1 LPIETHLSSGAECFV
16 LLDDNEA
23 STRQPS
29 SRLYTGHV
37 TTLLCRRV
45 EEFSALLAQMQDLQM
60 QGLHAVGLFTYELGV
75 LLQGVEL
82 PPGKAGQEL
91 AQILLFKDCR
101 QLSAGEVDEWLEQR
115 AAQEGDNT
123 AGVVGLTP
131 SVTEAE
137 FSAAI
142 EQIHRYI
149 EAGDTYQVNYTY
161 RVRFA
166 TYGSLLA
173 LYRRLRARQPVPFGA
188 LIALADGRAVLS
200 FSPELAVRHVAG
212 RLSALP
218 MKGTAAAS
226 EDAVE
231 NGVRAAALAADPKNR
246 AENLMIV
253 DLLRNDFGRIAQ
265 LGSVRVQDLFKV
277 SRYGRVLQM
286 TSTVEADVEPAL
298 NLARVLTALLPA
310 GSVTG
315 APKHRTL
322 EIIRQLEPTPRG
334 YYTGAI
340 GWFDAPPAGRL
351 LGDFCLSVPIRTL
364 LLDAPDTARQRA
376 GEMGVGAGIVHDSVA
391 PAEFAE
397 CHLKMDF
404 LTGLGHE
411 FALFETMRATRDGCL
426 LLDLHL
432 QRLFASARYFGF
444 HYDEAAVRKK
454 LTAVFAQ
461 LPADSPQRLR
471 LTLEPTG
478 AMQIEHAPLLPLQTP
493 VTLLIAQEPIDEEPL
508 FLRHKTTR
516 RTRYDA
522 AWRTAEVLGAFDVLF
537 RNAQGELTEGARSSL
552 FIKLDG
558 HWYTPPLTSGL
569 LPGVM
574 RKVLLDDPAWS
585 ATERP
590 LTLDDLRVAEEVM
603 VCNALRG
610 VLPARIDWQ
619 VYAGLPLLKKRQP
632 QI

>member
-1 LPIETHLSSGAECFV
+1 MHTETHSPSDAECFV
-16 LLDDNEA
+16 LLDDSEA
-23 STRQPS
+23 SVEQPR

-37 TTLLCRRV
+37 TTLLCQHAA
-45 EEFSALLAQMQDLQM
+45 EFPVLLAQMQALQM
-60 QGLHAVGLFTYELGV
+60 QGLHAVGLFTHELGV

-82 PPGKAGQEL
+82 PPGKAGHEL

-101 QLSAGEVDEWLEQR
+101 HLSAGETDAWLER
-115 AAQEGDNT
+115 CATQEGDTT
-123 AGVVGLTP
+123 AGVIGLTP

-137 FSAAI
+137 FSEAI
-142 EQIHRYI
+142 AQIHRYI

-161 RVRFA
+161 RLRFA
-166 TYGSLLA
+166 AYGSLVA
-173 LYRRLRARQPVPFGA
+173 LYRRLRARQAVPFGA

-200 FSPELAVRHVAG
+200 FSPELAVRHAAG

-218 MKGTAAAS
+218 MKGTAAAA

-231 NGVRAAALAADPKNR
+231 NAARAAALAADPKNR

-253 DLLRNDFGRIAQ
+253 DLLRNDLGRIAQ
-265 LGSVRVQDLFKV
+265 LGSVSVADLFRV

-286 TSTVEADVEPAL
+286 TSTVEADVDPTL
-298 NLARVLTALLPA
+298 NLAQVLTALLPF

-340 GWFDAPPAGRL
+340 GWFDAPQAGHL

-376 GEMGVGAGIVHDSVA
+376 GEIGVGAGIVHDSVA
-391 PAEFAE
+391 LAEFAE

-411 FALFETMRATRDGCL
+411 FALFETMRATQDGCL
-426 LLDLHL
+426 LQDLHL
-432 QRLFASARYFGF
+432 ERLFASARHFGF
-444 HYDEAAVRKK
+444 RCDEAAVRKE

-461 LPADSPQRLR
+461 LPPGSPQRLR
-471 LTLEPTG
+471 LALEPAG
-478 AMQIEHAPLLPLQTP
+478 EMQIEHAPLIPLQTP

-508 FLRHKTTR
+508 FLGHKTTR

-522 AWRTAEVLGAFDVLF
+522 AWRAAEVLGAFDVLF
-537 RNAQGELTEGARSSL
+537 CNAQGELTEGARSSL
-552 FIKLDG
+552 FIKLAG
-558 HWYTPPLTSGL
+558 RWYTPPMASGL

-574 RKVLLDDPAWS
+574 RKVLLADPAWS

-590 LTLDDLRVAEEVM
+590 LTLDDLRIAEEVM

-619 VYAGLPLLKKRQP
+619 AHAGF
-632 QI
+632 

>member
-1 LPIETHLSSGAECFV
+1 MHTETHSPSGAECFV

-23 STRQPS
+23 SASQPR

-37 TTLLCRRV
+37 TTLLCQHAA
-45 EEFSALLAQMQDLQM
+45 EFPALLAQMQASQM

-82 PPGKAGQEL
+82 PPGKADQEL
-91 AQILLFKDCR
+91 AKILLFEDCR
-101 QLSAGEVDEWLEQR
+101 HLSAGEADEWLEQR
-115 AAQEGDNT
+115 AAQEGDTT

-137 FSAAI
+137 FSEAI
-142 EQIHRYI
+142 AQIHRYI

-161 RVRFA
+161 RLRFA
-166 TYGSLLA
+166 AYGSLLA

-212 RLSALP
+212 RLDALP

-231 NGVRAAALAADPKNR
+231 NAARAAALAADPKNR

-253 DLLRNDFGRIAQ
+253 DLLRNDLGRIAQ
-265 LGSVRVQDLFKV
+265 LGSVSAADLFKV

-286 TSTVEADVEPAL
+286 TSTVEADVDPAL
-298 NLARVLTALLPA
+298 NLAQGLTALLPA

-322 EIIRQLEPTPRG
+322 EIIRQLEATPRG

-340 GWFDAPPAGRL
+340 GWFDVPPTGRL

-391 PAEFAE
+391 LAEFAE

-411 FALFETMRATRDGCL
+411 FALFETMRASQAEGCR

-432 QRLFASARYFGF
+432 GRLSTSARYFGF
-444 HYDEAAVRKK
+444 SYDEAAVRAKVAA
-454 LTAVFAQ
+454 TCAQ
-461 LPADSPQRLR
+461 LPSDSTQRLR
-471 LTLEPTG
+471 LALEHTG
-478 AMQIEHAPLLPLQTP
+478 AMQIEHAPLTPLKTP
-493 VTLLIAQEPIDEEPL
+493 VMLLLAQEPMHDNPI
-508 FLRHKTTR
+508 FLHHKTTR
-516 RTRYDA
+516 RARYDA
-522 AWRTAEVLGAFDVLF
+522 AWRAAEALGAFDVLF
-537 RNAQGELTEGARSSL
+537 CNAQGELTEGARSSL
-552 FIKLDG
+552 FIKLAG
-558 HWYTPPLTSGL
+558 RWYTPPMASGL

-585 ATERP
+585 ATERL
-590 LTLDDLRVAEEVM
+590 LTLGDLRIAEEVM

-610 VLPARIDWQ
+610 ALPARIDWQ
-619 VYAGLPLLKKRQP
+619 AQVDF
-632 QI
+632 

>member
-1 LPIETHLSSGAECFV
+1 MHTETHSPSGAECFV

-23 STRQPS
+23 SASQPR

-37 TTLLCRRV
+37 TTLLCQHAA
-45 EEFSALLAQMQDLQM
+45 EFPALLAQMQASQM

-82 PPGKAGQEL
+82 PPGKADQEL
-91 AQILLFKDCR
+91 AKILLFKDCR
-101 QLSAGEVDEWLEQR
+101 HLSAGEADEWLEQR
-115 AAQEGDNT
+115 AAQEGDTT

-137 FSAAI
+137 FSEAI
-142 EQIHRYI
+142 AQIHRYI

-166 TYGSLLA
+166 AYGSLLA
-173 LYRRLRARQPVPFGA
+173 LYRRLRARQAVPFGA

-231 NGVRAAALAADPKNR
+231 NAARAAALAADPKNR

-253 DLLRNDFGRIAQ
+253 DLLRNDLGRIAQ
-265 LGSVRVQDLFKV
+265 LGSVSVADLFKV

-286 TSTVEADVEPAL
+286 TSTVEADVDPAL
-298 NLARVLTALLPA
+298 NLAQVLTALLPA

-322 EIIRQLEPTPRG
+322 EIIRQLEATPRG

-340 GWFDAPPAGRL
+340 GWFDAPPAGPL

-391 PAEFAE
+391 LAEFAE

-411 FALFETMRATRDGCL
+411 FALFETMQASQTEGCR

-432 QRLFASARYFGF
+432 GRLSTSARYFGF
-444 HYDEAAVRKK
+444 SYDEAAVRAK
-454 LTAVFAQ
+454 LAVTCAQ
-461 LPADSPQRLR
+461 LPSDSTQRLR
-471 LTLEPTG
+471 LTLEHTG
-478 AMQIEHAPLLPLQTP
+478 AMQIEHAPLTPLKTP
-493 VTLLIAQEPIDEEPL
+493 VILLLAQEPMHDNPI

-516 RTRYDA
+516 RTRYDT
-522 AWRTAEVLGAFDVLF
+522 AWRAAEALGAFDVLF
-537 RNAQGELTEGARSSL
+537 CNAQGELTEGARSSL
-552 FIKLDG
+552 FIKLAG
-558 HWYTPPLTSGL
+558 HWYTPPLASGL

-574 RKVLLDDPAWS
+574 RKVLLADPAWS
-585 ATERP
+585 AAERL
-590 LTLDDLRVAEEVM
+590 LTLDDLRVAEAVI

-610 VLPARIDWQ
+610 VLPAKIHWPYRAD
-619 VYAGLPLLKKRQP
+619 L
-632 QI
+632 

>member
-1 LPIETHLSSGAECFV
+1 MHTETHSPSDAECFV

-23 STRQPS
+23 SAEQPR

-37 TTLLCRRV
+37 TTLLCQHAA
-45 EEFSALLAQMQDLQM
+45 EFPALLAQMQALQM
-60 QGLHAVGLFTYELGV
+60 QGLHAVGLFTHELGV
-75 LLQGVEL
+75 ALQGIEL
-82 PPGKAGQEL
+82 PPGQTGQEL

-101 QLSAGEVDEWLEQR
+101 HLSADETDDWLGRR
-115 AAQEGDNT
+115 ATQEGDTT
-123 AGVVGLTP
+123 AGVIGLTP

-137 FSAAI
+137 FSEAI
-142 EQIHRYI
+142 AQIHRYI

-161 RVRFA
+161 RLHFA
-166 TYGSLLA
+166 AYGSLVA
-173 LYRRLRARQPVPFGA
+173 LYRRLRARQAVPFGA

-200 FSPELAVRHVAG
+200 FSPELAVQHVAG

-218 MKGTAAAS
+218 MKGTAAAAD
-226 EDAVE
+226 DAVE
-231 NGVRAAALAADPKNR
+231 NAARAAALAADPKNR

-253 DLLRNDFGRIAQ
+253 DLLRNDLGRIAQ
-265 LGSVRVQDLFKV
+265 LGSVSVADLFRV

-286 TSTVEADVEPAL
+286 TSTVEADVDPTL
-298 NLARVLTALLPA
+298 NLAQVLTALLPF

-364 LLDAPDTARQRA
+364 LLDAPDMARQRA

-391 PAEFAE
+391 LAEFAE

-411 FALFETMRATRDGCL
+411 FALFETMRATQDGCL

-432 QRLFASARYFGF
+432 ERLFASARHFGF
-444 HYDEAAVRKK
+444 RYDEAAVRKE

-461 LPADSPQRLR
+461 LPPGSPQRLR
-471 LTLEPTG
+471 LTLEPAG
-478 AMQIEHAPLLPLQTP
+478 EMQIEHAQLIPLQTP
-493 VTLLIAQEPIDEEPL
+493 VTLLIAQEPINEEPL

-522 AWRTAEVLGAFDVLF
+522 AWRAAEALGAFDVLF
-537 RNAQGELTEGARSSL
+537 CNAQGELTEGARSSL
-552 FIKLDG
+552 FIKLAG
-558 HWYTPPLTSGL
+558 RWYTPPMASGL

-574 RKVLLDDPAWS
+574 RKVLLADPAWS

-590 LTLDDLRVAEEVM
+590 LTLGDLRIAEEVM

-619 VYAGLPLLKKRQP
+619 AHAGF
-632 QI
+632 

>member
-1 LPIETHLSSGAECFV
+1 MHTETHSPSGAECFV

-23 STRQPS
+23 SASQPR

-37 TTLLCRRV
+37 TTLLCQHAA
-45 EEFSALLAQMQDLQM
+45 EFPALLAQMQASQM

-82 PPGKAGQEL
+82 PPGKADQEL
-91 AQILLFKDCR
+91 AKILLFEDCR
-101 QLSAGEVDEWLEQR
+101 HLSAGEADEWLEQR
-115 AAQEGDNT
+115 AAQEGDTT

-137 FSAAI
+137 FSEAI
-142 EQIHRYI
+142 AQIHRYI

-166 TYGSLLA
+166 AYGSLLA
-173 LYRRLRARQPVPFGA
+173 LYRRLRARQAVPFGA

-212 RLSALP
+212 RLGALP

-231 NGVRAAALAADPKNR
+231 NAARAAALAADPKNR

-253 DLLRNDFGRIAQ
+253 DLLRNDLGRIAQ
-265 LGSVRVQDLFKV
+265 LGSVSVADLFKV
-277 SRYGRVLQM
+277 SHYGRVLQM
-286 TSTVEADVEPAL
+286 TSTVEADVDPAL
-298 NLARVLTALLPA
+298 NLAQALTALLPA

-322 EIIRQLEPTPRG
+322 EIIRQLEATPRG

-340 GWFDAPPAGRL
+340 GWFDAPSAGRL

-391 PAEFAE
+391 LAEFAE

-411 FALFETMRATRDGCL
+411 FALFETMRATQDGCP

-432 QRLFASARYFGF
+432 ARLFASVRHFGF
-444 HYDEAAVRKK
+444 RYDEAAVRKE

-461 LPADSPQRLR
+461 LPPGSPQRLR
-471 LTLEPTG
+471 LTLGPAGE
-478 AMQIEHAPLLPLQTP
+478 MQIEHAPLIPLQTP
-493 VTLLIAQEPIDEEPL
+493 VILLIAQEPMDEEPL

-522 AWRTAEVLGAFDVLF
+522 AWRVAEALGAFDVLF
-537 RNAQGELTEGARSSL
+537 CNAQGELTEGARSSL
-552 FIKLDG
+552 FIKLAG
-558 HWYTPPLTSGL
+558 HWYTPPLASGL

-574 RKVLLDDPAWS
+574 RKVLLADPAWS
-585 ATERP
+585 AAERR
-590 LTLDDLRVAEEVM
+590 LTLDDLRIAEEVM

-619 VYAGLPLLKKRQP
+619 AHAGF
-632 QI
+632 